1 MISTIFSPRI
11 LKKVL
16 LMTVLLC
23 SVIVHGCVDNTNTDG
38 TDSIDSI
45 DSADSNSG
53 AEIPEKL
60 TVLHAG
66 SLTVPFAKLEEVFE
80 AKHPDIDV
88 QCEAAGSAKTIKK
101 VTELHKEADV
111 VASADYSLIPGMMY
125 PEYANWYA
133 QFAKNQIVLA
143 YSDKSKYADEINAS
157 NWYEILRRDD
167 VRFGFSN
174 PNDDP
179 CGYRSQMVI
188 QLAEAH
194 YGDDMVYEDLI
205 EANSDMSMTYGDAN
219 GTYVLY
225 LPESESINP
234 SAKLMIRS
242 MEMEL
247 IAGLDAQEIDY
258 YFIYRSVAKQHDQLF
273 VELPQVIDLSSVS
286 YTDTYKTV
294 QVVQANGNVVTGKPV
309 VYGITVPKNAP
320 SPGMGLEFV
329 KLVISSEGQQ
339 IFTDLGQPPITP
351 AIGSGEVPEGLG
363 SELTEQ

>member
-1 MISTIFSPRI
+1 MISTIFSPHI

-16 LMTVLLC
+16 LLTVLLC
-23 SVIVHGCVDNTNTDG
+23 SVIVHGCVDNTDS

-45 DSADSNSG
+45 DSADSTSG

-111 VASADYSLIPGMMY
+111 VASADYSLIPSMMY
-125 PEYANWYA
+125 PEYANWYT

-143 YSDKSKYADEINAS
+143 YSGNSKYADEINAS
-157 NWYEILRRDD
+157 NWYNILRRDD

-194 YGDDMVYEDLI
+194 YDDDMVYEDLI
-205 EANSDMSMTYGDAN
+205 EANCDMSMTYDDAN

-234 SAKLMIRS
+234 SAKLMVRS

-273 VELPQVIDLSSVS
+273 VELPQAIDLSSVS

-294 QVVQANGNVVTGKPV
+294 RVVQANGNVVTGKPV

-320 SPGMGLEFV
+320 SPDMALEFV
-329 KLVISSEGQQ
+329 KLVISPKGQQ

-351 AIGSGEVPEGLG
+351 AVGSGEVPQGLG
-363 SELTEQ
+363 PGLAEQ